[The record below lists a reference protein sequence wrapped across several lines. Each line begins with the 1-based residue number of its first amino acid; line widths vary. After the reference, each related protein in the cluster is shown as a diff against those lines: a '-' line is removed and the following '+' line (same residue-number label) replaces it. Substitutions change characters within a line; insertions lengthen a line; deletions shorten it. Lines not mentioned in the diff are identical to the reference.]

1 MMQTSLRGIAN
12 KAKKDKKYRFV
23 NLYTMLNVVNLLF
36 CWKFVNKKAA
46 PGIDKTTAQEYEKD
60 INTHVKDL
68 VERLKRK
75 GYRAKLVLRKW
86 IPKGVDKFR
95 PLGMPAIEDKLLQTC
110 VAKILEAIFDV
121 GFYACS
127 FGYRRNHSPR
137 EAALKLKDTLQFGRF
152 RYVVE
157 ADIKGFFHNIDHD
170 IMLRMLEHRINDN
183 AFVRLIKKGL
193 KAGILETDGQVV
205 HPVTG
210 TPQGGIVSPWLANI
224 YLHYALDMWFEEVV
238 KKYSSGM
245 VFLIRYAD
253 DFVCLFEYQDD
264 ANRFY
269 ATLPKRLGKFNLE
282 LSMEKTNIIAFSRFP
297 ETEGSS
303 FEFLGFEYRWG
314 KSRKGKKIVKLR
326 TSTKK
331 YRQSLTRF
339 TEWIRTN
346 RHKRVRRLMKTVNSK
361 LRGYYNYY
369 GVINN
374 FERINKYFKLVCRL
388 LFKWLNRRSQRKSYN
403 WKQFDAMLK
412 RHNIEKP
419 RITERH
425 NGQLN
430 FESI

>member
-12 KAKKDKKYRFV
+12 KAQKDKKYRFV

-46 PGIDKTTAQEYEKD
+46 PGIDNVTAQEYEKD
-60 INTHVKDL
+60 INTHVESL

-95 PLGMPAIEDKLLQTC
+95 PLGLPAIEDKLLQTC

-121 GFYACS
+121 AFYS
-127 FGYRRNHSPR
+127 FSYGYRRNHSPR
-137 EAALKLKDTLQFGRF
+137 EAALKLKDMLQFGRF

-157 ADIKGFFHNIDHD
+157 ADIKGFFNNLDHD
-170 IMLRMLEHRINDN
+170 IMLKMLEHRINDN
-183 AFVRLIKKGL
+183 AFVRLIKKWL

-238 KKYSSGM
+238 KKNCRGM
-245 VFLIRYAD
+245 VYLIRYAD
-253 DFVCLFEYQDD
+253 DFVCLFEHQSD
-264 ANRFY
+264 AVRY
-269 ATLPKRLGKFNLE
+269 YVTLPKRLGKFNLE
-282 LSMEKTNIIAFSRFP
+282 LSKEKTNIIAFSRFP

-303 FEFLGFEYRWG
+303 FVFLGFEYRWG
-314 KSRKGKKIVKLR
+314 LSRKGKKIVKLR
-326 TSTKK
+326 TSTTK
-331 YRQSLTRF
+331 YRQSLARF
-339 TEWIRTN
+339 TEWIRKN
-346 RHKRVRRLMKTVNSK
+346 RHRRVRRLMKTVNSK
-361 LRGYYNYY
+361 LRGFYNYY

-374 FERINKYFKLVCRL
+374 FERIQKYFRLVCRI

-403 WKQFDAMLK
+403 WQQFNAMLK
-412 RHNIEKP
+412 RHNIERP

-425 NGQLN
+425 NGQLG
-430 FESI
+430 FELI